1 MERKFVV
8 KNFENGLYYQGWD
21 FGWSLAHSA
30 YLFETLEDAKDFI
43 GRLVGKF
50 QIETIHII

>member
-1 MERKFVV
+1 MGKKFVV
-8 KNFENGLYYQGWD
+8 KNFENGLYYRGWD
-21 FGWSLAHSA
+21 FGWASSHSA